1 MHLMSTYY
9 VSRAFSQQSY
19 EIGTSLQGE
28 KIKVEKVLQ
37 VSSCHSDHKLFKLN
51 QGLFIVIQEPALL
64 SVAYVLLQRQFMCS
78 FPLACLW
85 ISHSNHCPRDRIPNW
100 LWSQFYFNYALVT
113 SLNGPLNWPLFFTQ
127 SSAYSWM

>member
-28 KIKVEKVLQ
+28 KIRVEKVLQ

-78 FPLACLW
+78 FPLACL
-85 ISHSNHCPRDRIPNW
+85 
-100 LWSQFYFNYALVT
+100 
-113 SLNGPLNWPLFFTQ
+113 
-127 SSAYSWM
+127 